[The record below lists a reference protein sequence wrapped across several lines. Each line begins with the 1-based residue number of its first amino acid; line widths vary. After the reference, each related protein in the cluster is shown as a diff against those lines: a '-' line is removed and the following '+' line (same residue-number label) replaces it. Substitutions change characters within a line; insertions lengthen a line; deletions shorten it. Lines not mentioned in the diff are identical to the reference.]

1 MARRPKSKSMAEIVV
16 EVHDQEALAPSSA
29 MPTEDLDGQWIEVD
43 GRRFIVSD
51 DELTPEEARDLARA
65 SRLVVRDSCGCR
77 DGCGY
82 EIWQGSEVQLFS
94 RLEFRR

>member
-1 MARRPKSKSMAEIVV
+1 MADIVV

-29 MPTEDLDGQWIEVD
+29 MPTEDLDVQWIEVD
-43 GRRFIVSD
+43 GRRFTVSD

-65 SRLVVRDSCGCR
+65 SRLVVWDSCGCR
-77 DGCGY
+77 VAADTRSGRGRRL
-82 EIWQGSEVQLFS
+82 QLFS